1 MLIHWYT
8 NLILI
13 HWYTNL
19 ILIHWYTNL
28 VLIHWC
34 TLQNV
39 SNIDSRAFSMN
50 SDLQATRKKS
60 LSNTCWGV

>member
-1 MLIHWYT
+1 MVRSTRKLWNGHTDTGT
-8 NLILI
+8 NPILI
-13 HWYTNL
+13 HW
-19 ILIHWYTNL
+19 W
-28 VLIHWC
+28 

-60 LSNTCWGV
+60 LSNT